1 MLNNMAADANI
12 NKRVERNP
20 ATLIET
26 QAGNWY
32 GGQDAEGATASEGEN
47 AGTFNIN
54 YTNSFSGFKVNYS

>member
-1 MLNNMAADANI
+1 MAADADI

-32 GGQDAEGATASEGEN
+32 GGQDAEGGTAPEAEN

-54 YTNSFSGFKVNYS
+54 YTNLFNSFRTNYFQL